1 MEVFL
6 MKVTVVDS
14 VGLEKKI
21 TIEVDAAT
29 VSEKINAIAG
39 DLAERVRVPGGYRK
53 RKAKISRVKQM
64 FRKQISAEAT
74 SVIIEETLMPAIE
87 EHGLKPIGMPRV
99 VDLDTPTAGKD
110 MVYVASVETF
120 PAFDNLAYKGLVYG
134 ESPIVVSDEDVDGQ
148 VELLQKQASQLED
161 APGKAIAEGQM
172 VRLSVAANTDDEQ
185 LKEKFTATSTQV
197 TMDEQLSRKV
207 YDALLGQP
215 FDFKTTMEASPLEI
229 NVPGGEFAEQ
239 ILNWDVEVTK
249 VMELKVP
256 VIDDAFAMETKGLK
270 SLLALRGQLR
280 EELTQEKQQLAD
292 KKARYLLTQ
301 QLLETNRFD
310 LPSRFIRDVYED
322 RVKAFKENLSQYG
335 GSVDDSL
342 IEKLVESRRAEELD
356 GITRD
361 AAEYLLLQAI
371 ADSEGIEVGDEEL
384 EKKLGEMAAEQGV
397 QVSFL
402 KGKMSEDELKSV
414 GHGLRT
420 ELTYKMIEAQA
431 VRRDFDEFMRLR
443 VEKRKLLNLMVR
455 GRPRRK
461 AKHAANRRR
470 RAASA

>member
-1 MEVFL
+1 
-6 MKVTVVDS
+6 MKVTVDVS
-14 VGLEKKI
+14 EGLEKRV
-21 TIEVDAAT
+21 TVEVDAAT
-29 VSEKINAIAG
+29 VSEKMNAIAG
-39 DLAERVRVPGGYRK
+39 DLADRVRVPGGYRK

-74 SVIIEETLMPAIE
+74 AAIIEETLMPAIE
-87 EHGLKPIGMPRV
+87 EHGLKPLGMPRV
-99 VDLDTPTAGKD
+99 VDLDTPAFGKA

-120 PAFDNLAYKGLVYG
+120 PAFEDLSYKGLVYG
-134 ESPIVVSDEDVDGQ
+134 ESPIIVSDEDVDGQ

-161 APGKAIAEGQM
+161 APGKAIADGQH
-172 VRLSVAANTDDEQ
+172 VRLSVVARTDDEQ

-197 TMDEQLSRKV
+197 TMEEQLSRKL

-215 FDFKTTMEASPLEI
+215 FDFKTSLEATPLEL
-229 NVPGGEFAEQ
+229 NVPGGEFADRT
-239 ILNWDVEVTK
+239 LDWDIEVTK
-249 VMELKVP
+249 VMELRVP
-256 VIDDAFAMETKGLK
+256 AIDDAFAMETKGLK
-270 SLLALRGQLR
+270 SLLALRGELR
-280 EELTQEKQQLAD
+280 EELTKEKRQLAE

-322 RVKAFKENLSQYG
+322 RIKAFKENLGQYG

-356 GITRD
+356 AITRD
-361 AAEYLLLQAI
+361 TAEYLLIQAV
-371 ADSEGIEVGDEEL
+371 ADAEGIEAGDEEL
-384 EKKLGEMAAEQGV
+384 EKKLEEMAAEQGV

-414 GHGLRT
+414 RHGLRT
-420 ELTYKMIEAQA
+420 EQTYKMIETHS
-431 VRRDFDEFMRLR
+431 VRRDFDEFMKLR
-443 VEKRKLLNLMVR
+443 VEKRKLLNMLVR

-461 AKHAANRRR
+461 ARFSANRRR
-470 RAASA
+470 RAA